1 MPQRPSARI
10 LVGIPDGRADQEV
23 GGVRRT
29 AVLLACLGAGLGAVL
44 AACGA
49 PQNHYVAQKPG
60 AAPAGSVYFTVPHSW
75 TAFPSASITAAE
87 SGWAAADASMK
98 SVLDA
103 TTWQEAFDASDRPD
117 LGHVLGTGAT
127 DAPTVYASLRTLYS
141 GESAT
146 TASLRDMVV
155 PVSTLGSAVTVVR
168 EDQLTQG
175 GAQGVHL
182 VLSYRPTDGAP
193 EETIDQTSYLSDGKD
208 AVYLLVV
215 RCTTA
220 CYDAFA
226 DQIRS
231 VTSSYTIQGD
241 TRG

>member
-1 MPQRPSARI
+1 M
-10 LVGIPDGRADQEV
+10 
-23 GGVRRT
+23 RRT
-29 AVLLACLGAGLGAVL
+29 ALLLACAGALL
-44 AACGA
+44 AACAA
-49 PQNHYVAQKPG
+49 PQNHYVSQKPG
-60 AAPAGSVYFTVPHSW
+60 TAPAGSVYFTVPHTW
-75 TAFPSASITAAE
+75 TAFPSSSITAAE
-87 SGWAAADASMK
+87 KDWSADATMK
-98 SVLDA
+98 SVLDSTA
-103 TTWQEAFDASDRPD
+103 WQEAFDASGQPD
-117 LGHVLGTGAT
+117 LGHVLGAGST

-155 PVSTLGSAVTVVR
+155 PVSTLGSAVTIR
-168 EDQLTQG
+168 SEDKVSQG

-182 VLSYRPTDGAP
+182 VMSYRSAPGAP
-193 EETIDQTSYLSDGKD
+193 EETIDQTSYLSDGED

-215 RCTTA
+215 RCTTT